1 MLEKIEVMVSYPREG
16 LIEKMVCH
24 MSYTFYYSMMYV
36 FLKNLILQNCA
47 LEIIGLMGKIAMG
60 SIVKTYA
67 ILLPMS
73 DQKQEVLLW
82 ERSCMAHRELMA
94 ATAG

>member
-1 MLEKIEVMVSYPREG
+1 
-16 LIEKMVCH
+16 
-24 MSYTFYYSMMYV
+24 MMYV
-36 FLKNLILQNCA
+36 FLKNLVLQNCA

-60 SIVKTYA
+60 SIVKAYA

-82 ERSCMAHRELMA
+82 EISCMARRELMA
-94 ATAG
+94 ATVG